1 MMKPRAFPSKV
12 FLPGRTAMTCC
23 ADDTSFLGYV
33 CRSPYAPKLK
43 PGDWVKVRA
52 KVSFKISLYTEARV
66 RYWMRR
72 ILNRQNR
79 SKKWYI
85 LTRKRLIDKRKS
97 SRYNKAQRQGR
108 FQYGWRS
115 PFINIY
121 RSVWGAADGRFS
133 VLG

>member
-1 MMKPRAFPSKV
+1 
-12 FLPGRTAMTCC
+12 
-23 ADDTSFLGYV
+23 
-33 CRSPYAPKLK
+33 
-43 PGDWVKVRA
+43 
-52 KVSFKISLYTEARV
+52 
-66 RYWMRR
+66 MRR

-121 RSVWGAADGRFS
+121 RSAWGAADITIDEENKNLEETLQS
-133 VLG
+133 IVDSLELDSEDAE